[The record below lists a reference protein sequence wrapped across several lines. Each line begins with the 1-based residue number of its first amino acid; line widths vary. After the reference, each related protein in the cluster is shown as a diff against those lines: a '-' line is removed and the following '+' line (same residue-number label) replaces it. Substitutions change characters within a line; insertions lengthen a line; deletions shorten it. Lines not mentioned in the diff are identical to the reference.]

1 MHDVMRAV
9 KRARLDGTHYV
20 MHKYL
25 INKIFNNNLLCNI
38 IVLVWH
44 SNLTKE
50 NWLCWLVLT
59 RFIDNSEAAYRT
71 FLGHSVYS
79 C

>member
-9 KRARLDGTHYV
+9 KRTAHCLTARITSCI
-20 MHKYL
+20 KYL
-25 INKIFNNNLLCNI
+25 IYRIFNNNLRYI

-50 NWLCWLVLT
+50 NKN
-59 RFIDNSEAAYRT
+59 FFRT
-71 FLGHSVYS
+71 F
-79 C
+79 